1 MSKISRKPL
10 KDVPVRR
17 PKSGSGAAPRI
28 PAAAGYSGTPLPKKL
43 GVKPGAR
50 VTLLDAPDGFSKVLQ
65 PLPDGVRFSDS
76 LRAQADLILWF
87 VTSAPEYTR
96 RLASVRRAI
105 GRDGLWVIW
114 PKKASGVVTDMS
126 ENVVRDA
133 ALATGIVDYKVC
145 AVDQTWSG
153 LKFAVRKKA

>member
-1 MSKISRKPL
+1 MPSVPRKPL
-10 KDVPVRR
+10 KSAPARR
-17 PKSGSGAAPRI
+17 PKPASRAAPGI
-28 PAAAGYSGTPLPKKL
+28 PAPAGYSGTPLPKKL
-43 GVKPGAR
+43 GIKPGAR
-50 VTLLDAPDGFSKVLQ
+50 VTLLGAPDAFAEILR
-65 PLPDGVRFSDS
+65 PLPDGVCFSDS
-76 LRAQADLILWF
+76 LRTQADLILWF

-114 PKKASGVVTDMS
+114 PKKSSGVVTDMNES
-126 ENVVRDA
+126 VVRDA